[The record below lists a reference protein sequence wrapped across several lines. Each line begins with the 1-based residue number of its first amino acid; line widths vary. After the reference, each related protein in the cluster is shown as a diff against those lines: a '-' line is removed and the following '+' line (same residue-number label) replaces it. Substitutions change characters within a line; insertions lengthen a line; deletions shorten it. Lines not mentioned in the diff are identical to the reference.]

1 MVASFSLAD
10 VILSMFVL
18 FLLVAWIALVIY
30 VFVDIFRSKDL
41 SGWAKA
47 LWVLFVI
54 ILPWLGVLVYLIARG
69 DKMTERQ
76 LEDAAERERLTRAY
90 IQDAASS
97 GSTAEEIEKLKA
109 LRDAGTISL
118 EEYESL
124 KAKALS

>member
-1 MVASFSLAD
+1 MVASFSLGD
-10 VILSMFVL
+10 VILSVIVFM
-18 FLLVAWIALVIY
+18 LLVAWIALVIY
-30 VFVDIFRSKDL
+30 VFVDIFRSRDL

-69 DKMTERQ
+69 DKMAERQ

-90 IQDAASS
+90 VQDAASS

-109 LRDAGTISL
+109 LRDSGAISP

>member
-1 MVASFSLAD
+1 MVASFSLGD
-10 VILSMFVL
+10 WILSILFF

-54 ILPWLGVLVYLIARG
+54 FLPWLGVLVYLIARG
-69 DKMTERQ
+69 DKMAERQ
-76 LEDAAERERLTRAY
+76 YEDAAERERLTRAY

-97 GSTAEEIEKLKA
+97 GSTADEIEKLTA
-109 LRDAGTISL
+109 LRDSGAISP